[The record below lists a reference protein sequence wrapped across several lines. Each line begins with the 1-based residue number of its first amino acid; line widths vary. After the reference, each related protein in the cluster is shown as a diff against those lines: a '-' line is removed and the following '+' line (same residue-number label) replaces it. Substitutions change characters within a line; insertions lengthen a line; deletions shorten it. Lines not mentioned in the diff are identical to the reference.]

1 MAYIIDNVPCIEYDR
16 RRDITMLVEDNTI
29 RSINSNFK
37 RYTFP
42 LMNVSPFLMS
52 PVHVMADLELPDFLE
67 FHHFKSYFTT
77 EFLMKGCTA
86 LITSFSIDFQS
97 QFELNLRRT
106 RTSLLSS
113 PIDYVLVLRCKA
125 KLVAPDLIRQLKRNK
140 IPAVFIEFSSEEELR
155 NIAWGWVREALYG
168 YPLVFCPLI
177 SPEIDKRRREKLLNA
192 WQEILRD
199 ERIPH
204 IQSPLSIKRP
214 LPLQFLKK
222 IGIYPLKGNF
232 MVGGE
237 ISYNLYESPASEI
250 VAHCQS
256 FLYDNHMLILTV
268 NKGKVLMSNG
278 RCFFQPGIGEE
289 LMIKNPGYLI

>member
-1 MAYIIDNVPCIEYDR
+1 MAYIIDNVPCLDYNR
-16 RRDITMLVEDNTI
+16 KRDITMLIKDNKI
-29 RSINSNFK
+29 RSIDSNYK
-37 RYTFP
+37 RYTLP
-42 LMNVSPFLMS
+42 RMNISPFLMS
-52 PVHVMADLELPDFLE
+52 PVHVMADLELPAFRE
-67 FHHFKSYFTT
+67 YHHFKSYFTT
-77 EFLMKGCTA
+77 EFIMKGCTT
-86 LITSFSIDFQS
+86 LVTSFSIEYKS
-97 QFELNLRRT
+97 QFEVNLRRL

-113 PIDYVLVLRCKA
+113 PIDYVIALKCRAALITQELVRC
-125 KLVAPDLIRQLKRNK
+125 LKRNK

-155 NIAWGWVREALYG
+155 NIAWGWIKEALYG

-177 SPEIDKRRREKLLNA
+177 SPEIDKRSRDRLLDA
-192 WQEILRD
+192 WRKILSYQG
-199 ERIPH
+199 IPH
-204 IQSPLSIKRP
+204 ISSQLSIKKP
-214 LPLQFLKK
+214 LPLHFLKK

-268 NKGKVLMSNG
+268 NKGKVLMSNE

-289 LMIKNPGYLI
+289 LVIKNPGYLT

>member
-1 MAYIIDNVPCIEYDR
+1 MAYIIENVPCIEYDR
-16 RRDITMLVEDNTI
+16 RRDITMLIQDNRI

-37 RYTFP
+37 RYTIP
-42 LMNVSPFLMS
+42 RMNVSPFLMS
-52 PVHVMADLELPDFLE
+52 PVHVMADLELPDFLK
-67 FHHFKSYFTT
+67 FDHFKSYFTT
-77 EFLMKGCTA
+77 EFIMKGCTT
-86 LITSFSIDFQS
+86 LVTSFSIDYQS
-97 QFELNLRRT
+97 ELKANLRRL

-113 PIDYVLVLRCKA
+113 PIDYVIVLRCKA
-125 KLVAPDLIRQLKRNK
+125 RLITPELIRCLKRNK
-140 IPAVFIEFSSEEELR
+140 IPAVFIEFSTEEDLR
-155 NIAWGWVREALYG
+155 NIAWGWVKEALYG

-177 SPEIDKRRREKLLNA
+177 SSEIDKRKRDRLVNS
-192 WQEILRD
+192 WQEILSD
-199 ERIPH
+199 QGIPH
-204 IQSPLSIKRP
+204 IQSPISTKKP
-214 LPLQFLKK
+214 MPLQILKK
-222 IGIYPLKGNF
+222 IGIFPLKGNF

-289 LMIKNPGYLI
+289 LIIKNPGYLT

>member
-1 MAYIIDNVPCIEYDR
+1 MAYIIENVPCIEYDR
-16 RRDITMLVEDNTI
+16 RRDITMLIQDNRI

-42 LMNVSPFLMS
+42 RMNVSPFLMS
-52 PVHVMADLELPDFLE
+52 PVHVMADLELPDFLK
-67 FHHFKSYFTT
+67 FDHFKSYFTT
-77 EFLMKGCTA
+77 EFIMKGCTT
-86 LITSFSIDFQS
+86 LVTSFSIDYHS
-97 QFELNLRRT
+97 QFEMNLRRL

-113 PIDYVLVLRCKA
+113 PIDYVIVLRCKA
-125 KLVAPDLIRQLKRNK
+125 KVITPELIRRLKRSK
-140 IPAVFIEFSSEEELR
+140 IPAVFIEFSSEEDLR
-155 NIAWGWVREALYG
+155 NIAWGWVKEASYG

-177 SPEIDKRRREKLLNA
+177 STEIDKRKRDRLVNS
-192 WQEILRD
+192 WQEILSD
-199 ERIPH
+199 QGVPH
-204 IQSPLSIKRP
+204 IQSPISTKKP
-214 LPLQFLKK
+214 LPLQILKK
-222 IGIYPLKGNF
+222 IGIFPLKGNF

-289 LMIKNPGYLI
+289 LIIKNPGYLT